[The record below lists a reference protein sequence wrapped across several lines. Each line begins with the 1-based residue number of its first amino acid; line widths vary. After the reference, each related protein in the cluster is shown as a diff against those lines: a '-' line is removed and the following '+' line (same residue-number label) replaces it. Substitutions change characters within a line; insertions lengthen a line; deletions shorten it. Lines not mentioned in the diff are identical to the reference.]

1 MWALSG
7 AGLTDGLPGV
17 QRRGGYKVKLGLVS
31 LGCPKNLVDSEV
43 MLGIIEKYHIEIT
56 NDPADA
62 EIIIVNTC
70 GFIESAKQESIETI
84 LSMASYKTDGSCK
97 YLIVTG
103 CLAQRYARDLFADMP
118 EVDAIVGT
126 NVYKDI
132 ALVLELVMEG
142 QRVLHLKENDMS
154 VPERD
159 SEASM
164 KIIKADGAASGSAK
178 GAGKKCA
185 EEVFNADP
193 RKLTTAPYMAYLKI
207 AEGCDNFCSFCAIP
221 LIRGRYVSKPY
232 EQVMAEARDLVSRG
246 VKELV
251 VIAQDTTRYGQDRY
265 GKLRLA
271 ELLRDLNDLEGL
283 KWIRVLYS
291 YPNTFTDELIEAYAT
306 LPKVCHYVD
315 LPLQHASDR
324 LLHAMRRRD
333 RLEDTKALLKKL
345 RQRIPDIVIRT
356 TFIVGF
362 PGETEE
368 DFAVLK
374 EFVEEQK
381 FENAG
386 VFQYSQEEN
395 TAAAAMPDQIPEE
408 VKQARYDELM
418 AVQAGISEE
427 IHKSLED
434 RELEVVIE
442 GFDEEEPSLAFARS
456 YREAP
461 DIDGNIFV
469 EDADGLNPGDFI
481 KVKVD
486 QGFAYEVVANRI

>member
-1 MWALSG
+1 M
-7 AGLTDGLPGV
+7 
-17 QRRGGYKVKLGLVS
+17 KLGLIS

-56 NDPADA
+56 NDPEAA

-70 GFIESAKQESIETI
+70 GFIESAKQESIDTI
-84 LSMASYKTDGSCK
+84 LSMAAYKTEGCCR

-103 CLAQRYARDLFADMP
+103 CLAQRYAQELFQDMP

-132 ALVLELVMEG
+132 AQVIERVMQG
-142 QRVLHLKENDMS
+142 QRVLHLSETDFEKINLEGLQGN
-154 VPERD
+154 ER
-159 SEASM
+159 
-164 KIIKADGAASGSAK
+164 
-178 GAGKKCA
+178 
-185 EEVFNADP
+185 NLPDP
-193 RKLTTAPYMAYLKI
+193 RKLTTPSYMAYLKI
-207 AEGCDNFCSFCAIP
+207 AEGCDNCCSFCAIP
-221 LIRGRYVSKPY
+221 LIRGRYTSKPY
-232 EQVMAEARDLVSRG
+232 EQIMAEARELVERG
-246 VKELV
+246 VKELI
-251 VIAQDTTRYGQDRY
+251 VIAQDTTRYGQDLY

-271 ELLRDLNDLEGL
+271 ELLHDLNALPGL

-333 RLEDTKALLKKL
+333 KLSETKKLLKKL
-345 RQRIPDIVIRT
+345 RERIPDIVIRT

-368 DFAVLK
+368 DFAILK
-374 EFVEEQK
+374 EFVTEQK

-395 TAAAAMPDQIPEE
+395 TVAATLPEQIPEE
-408 VKQARYDELM
+408 TKQERYDELM
-418 AVQAGISEE
+418 AIQAGVSEDV
-427 IHKSLED
+427 HRSMED
-434 RELEVVIE
+434 RELEVVVE
-442 GFDEEEPSLAFARS
+442 GYESEEENLVAARS

-461 DIDGNIFV
+461 DIDGSIFV
-469 EDADGLNPGDFI
+469 ENAPGLNPGDFI
-481 KVKVD
+481 RVRIE
-486 QGFAYEVVANRI
+486 QGFAYEVVATRV

>member
-1 MWALSG
+1 M
-7 AGLTDGLPGV
+7 
-17 QRRGGYKVKLGLVS
+17 KLGLIS

-56 NDPADA
+56 NDPEAAD
-62 EIIIVNTC
+62 IIIVNTC
-70 GFIESAKQESIETI
+70 GFIESAKQESIDTI
-84 LSMASYKTDGSCK
+84 LSMAAYKTEGCCR

-103 CLAQRYARDLFADMP
+103 CLAQRYAQELFQDMP

-132 ALVLELVMEG
+132 AQVIERVMQG
-142 QRVLHLKENDMS
+142 QRVLHLSETDFEKINLEGMQDKERNL
-154 VPERD
+154 P
-159 SEASM
+159 
-164 KIIKADGAASGSAK
+164 
-178 GAGKKCA
+178 
-185 EEVFNADP
+185 DP
-193 RKLTTAPYMAYLKI
+193 RKLTTPSYMAYLKI

-221 LIRGRYVSKPY
+221 LIRGRYTSKPY
-232 EQVMAEARDLVSRG
+232 EQIMAEARELVERG
-246 VKELV
+246 VKELI
-251 VIAQDTTRYGQDRY
+251 VIAQDTTRYGQDLY

-271 ELLRDLNDLEGL
+271 ELLHDLNGLPGL

-333 RLEDTKALLKKL
+333 KLSETKKLLKKL
-345 RQRIPDIVIRT
+345 RERIPDIVIRT

-368 DFAVLK
+368 DFAILK
-374 EFVEEQK
+374 EFVTEQK

-395 TAAAAMPDQIPEE
+395 TVAATLPEQIPEE
-408 VKQARYDELM
+408 TKQERYDELM
-418 AVQAGISEE
+418 AIQAGVSEDV
-427 IHKSLED
+427 HRSMED
-434 RELEVVIE
+434 RELEVVVE
-442 GFDEEEPSLAFARS
+442 GYESEEDNLVAARS

-461 DIDGNIFV
+461 DIDGSIFV
-469 EDADGLNPGDFI
+469 ENAPGLNPGDFI
-481 KVKVD
+481 RVRIE
-486 QGFAYEVVANRI
+486 QGFAYEVVATRV

>member
-1 MWALSG
+1 M
-7 AGLTDGLPGV
+7 
-17 QRRGGYKVKLGLVS
+17 KLGLIS

-56 NDPADA
+56 NDPEAA

-70 GFIESAKQESIETI
+70 GFIESAKQESIDTI
-84 LSMASYKTDGSCK
+84 LSMAAYKTEGCCR

-103 CLAQRYARDLFADMP
+103 CLAQRYAQELFQDMP

-132 ALVLELVMEG
+132 AQVIERVMQG
-142 QRVLHLKENDMS
+142 QRVLHLSETDFEKINLEGMQGKERNL
-154 VPERD
+154 P
-159 SEASM
+159 
-164 KIIKADGAASGSAK
+164 
-178 GAGKKCA
+178 
-185 EEVFNADP
+185 DP
-193 RKLTTAPYMAYLKI
+193 RKLTTPPYMAYLKI

-221 LIRGRYVSKPY
+221 LIRGRYTSKPY
-232 EQVMAEARDLVSRG
+232 EQIMAEARELVERG
-246 VKELV
+246 VKELI
-251 VIAQDTTRYGQDRY
+251 VIAQDTTRYGQDLY

-271 ELLRDLNDLEGL
+271 ELLHDLNALPGL

-333 RLEDTKALLKKL
+333 KLSETEKLLKKL
-345 RQRIPDIVIRT
+345 RERIPDIVIRT

-368 DFAVLK
+368 DFAILK
-374 EFVEEQK
+374 EFVTEQK

-395 TAAAAMPDQIPEE
+395 TVAATLPEQIPEE
-408 VKQARYDELM
+408 TKQERYDELM
-418 AVQAGISEE
+418 AIQAGISEDV
-427 IHKSLED
+427 HRSMED
-434 RELEVVIE
+434 RELEVVVE
-442 GFDEEEPSLAFARS
+442 GYESEEENLVAARS

-461 DIDGNIFV
+461 DIDGSIFV
-469 EDADGLNPGDFI
+469 ENAPGLNPGDFI
-481 KVKVD
+481 RVRIE
-486 QGFAYEVVANRI
+486 QGFAYEVVATRV

>member
-1 MWALSG
+1 
-7 AGLTDGLPGV
+7 
-17 QRRGGYKVKLGLVS
+17 VKLGLIS

-56 NDPADA
+56 NDPEAA

-70 GFIESAKQESIETI
+70 GFIESAKQESIDTI
-84 LSMASYKTDGSCK
+84 LSMSAYKTEGCCR

-103 CLAQRYARDLFADMP
+103 CLAQRYAQELFHDMP

-132 ALVLELVMEG
+132 AQVIERVMQG
-142 QRVLHLKENDMS
+142 QRVLHLSETDFEKINLEGLQGN
-154 VPERD
+154 ER
-159 SEASM
+159 
-164 KIIKADGAASGSAK
+164 
-178 GAGKKCA
+178 
-185 EEVFNADP
+185 NLPDP
-193 RKLTTAPYMAYLKI
+193 RKLTTPSYMAYLKI

-221 LIRGRYVSKPY
+221 LIRGRYTSKPY
-232 EQVMAEARDLVSRG
+232 EQIMAEARELVERG
-246 VKELV
+246 VKELI
-251 VIAQDTTRYGQDRY
+251 VIAQDTTRYGQDLY

-271 ELLRDLNDLEGL
+271 ELLHDLNALPGL

-333 RLEDTKALLKKL
+333 KLSETKKLLKKL
-345 RQRIPDIVIRT
+345 RERIPDIVIRT

-368 DFAVLK
+368 DFAILK
-374 EFVEEQK
+374 EFVTEQK

-395 TAAAAMPDQIPEE
+395 TVAATLPEQIPEE
-408 VKQARYDELM
+408 TKQERYDELM
-418 AVQAGISEE
+418 AIQAGISEDV
-427 IHKSLED
+427 HRSMED
-434 RELEVVIE
+434 RELEVVVE
-442 GFDEEEPSLAFARS
+442 GYESEEENLVAARS

-461 DIDGNIFV
+461 DIDGSIFV
-469 EDADGLNPGDFI
+469 ENAPGLNPGDFI
-481 KVKVD
+481 RVRIE
-486 QGFAYEVVANRI
+486 QGFAYEVVATRV

>member
-1 MWALSG
+1 M
-7 AGLTDGLPGV
+7 
-17 QRRGGYKVKLGLVS
+17 KLGLIS

-56 NDPADA
+56 NDPEAA

-70 GFIESAKQESIETI
+70 GFIESAKQESIDTI
-84 LSMASYKTDGSCK
+84 LSMAAYKTEGCCQ

-103 CLAQRYARDLFADMP
+103 CLAQRYAQELFQDMP

-132 ALVLELVMEG
+132 AQVIERVMQG
-142 QRVLHLKENDMS
+142 QRVLHLSETDFEKINLEGLQGKERNL
-154 VPERD
+154 P
-159 SEASM
+159 
-164 KIIKADGAASGSAK
+164 
-178 GAGKKCA
+178 
-185 EEVFNADP
+185 DP
-193 RKLTTAPYMAYLKI
+193 RKLTTPPYMAYLKI

-221 LIRGRYVSKPY
+221 LIRGRYTSKPY
-232 EQVMAEARDLVSRG
+232 EQVMAEARELVERG
-246 VKELV
+246 VKELI
-251 VIAQDTTRYGQDRY
+251 VIAQDTTRYGQDLY

-271 ELLRDLNDLEGL
+271 ELLHDLNALPGL

-333 RLEDTKALLKKL
+333 KLSETEKLLKKL
-345 RQRIPDIVIRT
+345 RERIPDIVIRT

-368 DFAVLK
+368 DFAILK
-374 EFVEEQK
+374 EFVTEQK

-395 TAAAAMPDQIPEE
+395 TVAATLPEQIPEE
-408 VKQARYDELM
+408 IKQERYDELM
-418 AVQAGISEE
+418 AIQAGISEDV
-427 IHKSLED
+427 HRSMED
-434 RELEVVIE
+434 RELEVVVE
-442 GFDEEEPSLAFARS
+442 GYESEEENLVAARS

-461 DIDGNIFV
+461 DIDGSIFV
-469 EDADGLNPGDFI
+469 ENAPGLNPGDFI
-481 KVKVD
+481 RVRIE
-486 QGFAYEVVANRI
+486 QGFAYEVVATRV

>member
-1 MWALSG
+1 M
-7 AGLTDGLPGV
+7 
-17 QRRGGYKVKLGLVS
+17 KLGLIS

-56 NDPADA
+56 NDPEAA

-70 GFIESAKQESIETI
+70 GFIESAKQESIDTI
-84 LSMASYKTDGSCK
+84 LSMSAYKTEGCCRF
-97 YLIVTG
+97 LIVTG
-103 CLAQRYARDLFADMP
+103 CLAQRYAQELFQDMP

-132 ALVLELVMEG
+132 AQVIERVMQG
-142 QRVLHLKENDMS
+142 QRVLHLSETDFEKINLEGLQGN
-154 VPERD
+154 ER
-159 SEASM
+159 
-164 KIIKADGAASGSAK
+164 
-178 GAGKKCA
+178 
-185 EEVFNADP
+185 NLPDP
-193 RKLTTAPYMAYLKI
+193 RKLTTPSYMAYLKI

-221 LIRGRYVSKPY
+221 LIRGRYTSKPY
-232 EQVMAEARDLVSRG
+232 EQIMAEARELVERG
-246 VKELV
+246 VKELI
-251 VIAQDTTRYGQDRY
+251 VIAQDTTRYGQDLY

-271 ELLRDLNDLEGL
+271 ELLHDLNALPGL

-333 RLEDTKALLKKL
+333 KLSETKKLLKKL
-345 RQRIPDIVIRT
+345 RERIPDIVIRT

-368 DFAVLK
+368 DFAILK
-374 EFVEEQK
+374 EFVTEQK

-395 TAAAAMPDQIPEE
+395 TVAATLPEQIPEE
-408 VKQARYDELM
+408 TKQERYDELM
-418 AVQAGISEE
+418 AIQAGVSEDV
-427 IHKSLED
+427 HRSMED
-434 RELEVVIE
+434 RELEVVVE
-442 GFDEEEPSLAFARS
+442 GYESEEENLVAARS

-461 DIDGNIFV
+461 DIDGSIFV
-469 EDADGLNPGDFI
+469 ENAPGLNPGDFI
-481 KVKVD
+481 RVRIE
-486 QGFAYEVVANRI
+486 QGFAYEVVATRV

>member
-1 MWALSG
+1 M
-7 AGLTDGLPGV
+7 
-17 QRRGGYKVKLGLVS
+17 KLGLIS

-43 MLGIIEKYHIEIT
+43 MLGIIEKYNIEIT
-56 NDPADA
+56 NDPEAA

-84 LSMASYKTDGSCK
+84 LSMAAYKTEGCCR

-103 CLAQRYARDLFADMP
+103 CLAQRYAQELFEDMP

-132 ALVLELVMEG
+132 DKVIEKVMQGE
-142 QRVLHLKENDMS
+142 RVLHLKEEDLLS
-154 VPERD
+154 LPED
-159 SEASM
+159 KQTLKDFTAQP
-164 KIIKADGAASGSAK
+164 DSAK
-178 GAGKKCA
+178 GK
-185 EEVFNADP
+185 EVQADP
-193 RKLTTAPYMAYLKI
+193 RKLTTPPYMAYLKI

-221 LIRGRYVSKPY
+221 LIRGHYTSKPY
-232 EQVMAEARDLVSRG
+232 EQVMAEAKELVDRG

-251 VIAQDTTRYGQDRY
+251 VIAQDTTRYGQDLY

-271 ELLRDLNDLEGL
+271 ELLRDLNALPGL

-291 YPNTFTDELIEAYAT
+291 YPNTFTDELIEAYAA

-333 RLEDTKALLKKL
+333 KLKETKALLKKL
-345 RQRIPDIVIRT
+345 RERIPDIVIRT

-368 DFAVLK
+368 DFSILK
-374 EFVEEQK
+374 DFITEQR

-386 VFQYSQEEN
+386 VFQYSREEN
-395 TAAAAMPDQIPEE
+395 TAAASMPDQISDDI
-408 VKQARYDELM
+408 KQDRYDELM
-418 AVQAGISEE
+418 AIQAGISED
-427 IHKSLED
+427 IHRTLED
-434 RELEVVIE
+434 RELEVVVE
-442 GFDEEEPSLAFARS
+442 GYEEEEDNLAVARS

-461 DIDGNIFV
+461 DIDGSIFV
-469 EDADGLNPGDFI
+469 ENAPGLKPGDFI
-481 KVKVD
+481 KVRVE
-486 QGFAYEVVANRI
+486 QGFAYEVVAARL

>member
-1 MWALSG
+1 M
-7 AGLTDGLPGV
+7 
-17 QRRGGYKVKLGLVS
+17 KLGLIS

-56 NDPADA
+56 NDPEAA

-70 GFIESAKQESIETI
+70 GFIESAKQESIDTI
-84 LSMASYKTDGSCK
+84 LSMSAYKTEGCCR

-103 CLAQRYARDLFADMP
+103 CLAQRYAQELFQDMP

-132 ALVLELVMEG
+132 AQVIERVMQR
-142 QRVLHLKENDMS
+142 QRVLHLSETDFEKINLEGLQGN
-154 VPERD
+154 ER
-159 SEASM
+159 
-164 KIIKADGAASGSAK
+164 
-178 GAGKKCA
+178 
-185 EEVFNADP
+185 NLPDP
-193 RKLTTAPYMAYLKI
+193 RKLTTPSYMAYLKI

-221 LIRGRYVSKPY
+221 LIRGRYTSKPY
-232 EQVMAEARDLVSRG
+232 EQIMAEARELVEQG
-246 VKELV
+246 VKELI
-251 VIAQDTTRYGQDRY
+251 VIAQDTTRYGQDLY

-271 ELLRDLNDLEGL
+271 ELLHDLNGLPGL

-291 YPNTFTDELIEAYAT
+291 YPNTFNDELIEAYAT

-333 RLEDTKALLKKL
+333 KLSETKKLLKKL
-345 RQRIPDIVIRT
+345 RERIPDIVIRT

-368 DFAVLK
+368 DFAILK
-374 EFVEEQK
+374 EFVTEQK

-395 TAAAAMPDQIPEE
+395 TVAATLPEQIPEE
-408 VKQARYDELM
+408 TKQERYDELM
-418 AVQAGISEE
+418 AIQAGVSEDV
-427 IHKSLED
+427 HRSMED
-434 RELEVVIE
+434 RELEVVVE
-442 GFDEEEPSLAFARS
+442 GYESEEENLVAARS

-461 DIDGNIFV
+461 DIDGSIFV
-469 EDADGLNPGDFI
+469 ENAPGLNPGDFI
-481 KVKVD
+481 RVRIE
-486 QGFAYEVVANRI
+486 QGFAYEVVATRV

>member
-1 MWALSG
+1 M
-7 AGLTDGLPGV
+7 
-17 QRRGGYKVKLGLVS
+17 KLGLIS

-56 NDPADA
+56 NDPEAA

-70 GFIESAKQESIETI
+70 GFIESAKQESIDTI
-84 LSMASYKTDGSCK
+84 LSMSAYKTEGCCRF
-97 YLIVTG
+97 LIVTG
-103 CLAQRYARDLFADMP
+103 CLAQRYAQELFQDMP

-132 ALVLELVMEG
+132 AQVIERVMQG
-142 QRVLHLKENDMS
+142 QRVLHLSETDFEKINLEGLQGN
-154 VPERD
+154 ER
-159 SEASM
+159 
-164 KIIKADGAASGSAK
+164 
-178 GAGKKCA
+178 
-185 EEVFNADP
+185 NLPDP
-193 RKLTTAPYMAYLKI
+193 RKLTTPSYMAYLKI

-221 LIRGRYVSKPY
+221 LIRGRYTSKPY
-232 EQVMAEARDLVSRG
+232 EQIMAEARELVERG
-246 VKELV
+246 VKELI
-251 VIAQDTTRYGQDRY
+251 VIAQDTTRYGQDLY

-271 ELLRDLNDLEGL
+271 ELLHDLNALPGL

-291 YPNTFTDELIEAYAT
+291 YPNTFNDELIEAYAT

-333 RLEDTKALLKKL
+333 KLSETKKLLKKL
-345 RQRIPDIVIRT
+345 RERIPDIVIRT

-368 DFAVLK
+368 DFAILK
-374 EFVEEQK
+374 EFVTEQK

-395 TAAAAMPDQIPEE
+395 TVAATLPEQIPEE
-408 VKQARYDELM
+408 TKQERYDELM
-418 AVQAGISEE
+418 AIQAGVSEDV
-427 IHKSLED
+427 HRSMED
-434 RELEVVIE
+434 RELEVVVE
-442 GFDEEEPSLAFARS
+442 GYESEEENLVAARS

-461 DIDGNIFV
+461 DIDGSIFV
-469 EDADGLNPGDFI
+469 ENAPGLNPGDFI
-481 KVKVD
+481 RVRIE
-486 QGFAYEVVANRI
+486 QGFAYEVVATRV

>member
-1 MWALSG
+1 M
-7 AGLTDGLPGV
+7 
-17 QRRGGYKVKLGLVS
+17 KLGLIS

-56 NDPADA
+56 NDPEAA

-70 GFIESAKQESIETI
+70 GFIESAKQESIDTI
-84 LSMASYKTDGSCK
+84 LSMSAYKTEGCCR

-103 CLAQRYARDLFADMP
+103 CLAQRYAQELFQDMP

-132 ALVLELVMEG
+132 AQVIERVMQG
-142 QRVLHLKENDMS
+142 QRVLHLSETDFEKINLEGLQGN
-154 VPERD
+154 ER
-159 SEASM
+159 
-164 KIIKADGAASGSAK
+164 
-178 GAGKKCA
+178 
-185 EEVFNADP
+185 NLPDP
-193 RKLTTAPYMAYLKI
+193 RKLTTPSYMAYLKI

-221 LIRGRYVSKPY
+221 LIRGRYTSKPY
-232 EQVMAEARDLVSRG
+232 EQIMAEARELVERG
-246 VKELV
+246 VKELI
-251 VIAQDTTRYGQDRY
+251 VIAQDTTRYGQDLY

-271 ELLRDLNDLEGL
+271 ELLHDLNALPGL

-333 RLEDTKALLKKL
+333 KLSETEKLLKKL
-345 RQRIPDIVIRT
+345 RERIPDIVIRT

-368 DFAVLK
+368 DFAILK
-374 EFVEEQK
+374 EFVTEQK

-395 TAAAAMPDQIPEE
+395 TVAATLPEQIPEE
-408 VKQARYDELM
+408 TKQERYDELM
-418 AVQAGISEE
+418 AIQAGISEDV
-427 IHKSLED
+427 HRSMED
-434 RELEVVIE
+434 RELEVVVE
-442 GFDEEEPSLAFARS
+442 DYESEEDNLVAARS

-461 DIDGNIFV
+461 DIDGSIFV
-469 EDADGLNPGDFI
+469 ENAPGLNPGDFI
-481 KVKVD
+481 RVRIE
-486 QGFAYEVVANRI
+486 QGFAYEVVATRV

>member
-1 MWALSG
+1 M
-7 AGLTDGLPGV
+7 
-17 QRRGGYKVKLGLVS
+17 KLGLIS

-56 NDPADA
+56 NDPEAA

-70 GFIESAKQESIETI
+70 GFIESAKQESIDTI
-84 LSMASYKTDGSCK
+84 LSMSAYKTEGCCR

-103 CLAQRYARDLFADMP
+103 CLAQRYAQELFQDMP

-132 ALVLELVMEG
+132 AQVIERVMQG
-142 QRVLHLKENDMS
+142 QRVLHLSETDFEKINLEGLQGN
-154 VPERD
+154 ER
-159 SEASM
+159 
-164 KIIKADGAASGSAK
+164 
-178 GAGKKCA
+178 
-185 EEVFNADP
+185 NLPDP
-193 RKLTTAPYMAYLKI
+193 RKLTTPPYMAYLKI

-221 LIRGRYVSKPY
+221 LIRGRYTSKPY
-232 EQVMAEARDLVSRG
+232 EQIMAEARELVERG
-246 VKELV
+246 VKELI
-251 VIAQDTTRYGQDRY
+251 VIAQDTTRYGQDLY

-271 ELLRDLNDLEGL
+271 ELLHDLNALPGL

-291 YPNTFTDELIEAYAT
+291 YPNTFNDELIEAYAT

-333 RLEDTKALLKKL
+333 KLSETKKLLKKL
-345 RQRIPDIVIRT
+345 RERIPDIVIRT

-368 DFAVLK
+368 DFAILK
-374 EFVEEQK
+374 EFVTEQK

-395 TAAAAMPDQIPEE
+395 TVAATLPEQIPEE
-408 VKQARYDELM
+408 TKQERYDELM
-418 AVQAGISEE
+418 AIQAGISEDV
-427 IHKSLED
+427 HRSMED
-434 RELEVVIE
+434 RELEVVVE
-442 GFDEEEPSLAFARS
+442 GYESEEENLVAARS

-461 DIDGNIFV
+461 DIDGSIFV
-469 EDADGLNPGDFI
+469 ENAPGLNPGDFI
-481 KVKVD
+481 RVRIE
-486 QGFAYEVVANRI
+486 QGFAYEVVATRV

>member
-1 MWALSG
+1 M
-7 AGLTDGLPGV
+7 
-17 QRRGGYKVKLGLVS
+17 KLGLIS

-56 NDPADA
+56 NDPEAA

-70 GFIESAKQESIETI
+70 GFIESAKQESIDTI
-84 LSMASYKTDGSCK
+84 LSMAAYKTEGCCR

-103 CLAQRYARDLFADMP
+103 CLAQRYAQELFQDMP

-132 ALVLELVMEG
+132 AQVIERVMQG
-142 QRVLHLKENDMS
+142 QRVLHLSETDFEKINLEGLQGN
-154 VPERD
+154 ER
-159 SEASM
+159 
-164 KIIKADGAASGSAK
+164 
-178 GAGKKCA
+178 
-185 EEVFNADP
+185 NLPDP
-193 RKLTTAPYMAYLKI
+193 RKLTTPSYMAYLKI

-221 LIRGRYVSKPY
+221 LIRGRYTSKPY
-232 EQVMAEARDLVSRG
+232 EQIMAEARELVERG
-246 VKELV
+246 VKELI
-251 VIAQDTTRYGQDRY
+251 VIAQDTTRYGQDLY

-271 ELLRDLNDLEGL
+271 ELLHDLNALPGL

-333 RLEDTKALLKKL
+333 KLSETKMLLKKL
-345 RQRIPDIVIRT
+345 RERIPDIVIRT

-368 DFAVLK
+368 DFAILK
-374 EFVEEQK
+374 EFVTEQK

-395 TAAAAMPDQIPEE
+395 TVAATLPEQIPEE
-408 VKQARYDELM
+408 IKQERYDELM
-418 AVQAGISEE
+418 AIQAGVSEDV
-427 IHKSLED
+427 HRSMED
-434 RELEVVIE
+434 RELEVVVE
-442 GFDEEEPSLAFARS
+442 GYESEEDNLVAARS

-461 DIDGNIFV
+461 DIDGSIFV
-469 EDADGLNPGDFI
+469 ENAPGLNPGDFI
-481 KVKVD
+481 RVRIE
-486 QGFAYEVVANRI
+486 QGFAYEVVATRV

>member
-1 MWALSG
+1 M
-7 AGLTDGLPGV
+7 
-17 QRRGGYKVKLGLVS
+17 KLGLIS

-56 NDPADA
+56 NDPEAA

-70 GFIESAKQESIETI
+70 GFIESAKQESIDTI
-84 LSMASYKTDGSCK
+84 LSMSAYKTEGCCR

-103 CLAQRYARDLFADMP
+103 CLAQRYAQELFQDMP

-132 ALVLELVMEG
+132 AQVIERVMQG
-142 QRVLHLKENDMS
+142 QRVLHLSETDFEKINLEGLQGN
-154 VPERD
+154 ER
-159 SEASM
+159 
-164 KIIKADGAASGSAK
+164 
-178 GAGKKCA
+178 
-185 EEVFNADP
+185 NLPNP
-193 RKLTTAPYMAYLKI
+193 RKLTTPSYMAYLKI

-221 LIRGRYVSKPY
+221 LIRGRYTSKPY
-232 EQVMAEARDLVSRG
+232 EQIMAEARELVERG
-246 VKELV
+246 VKELI
-251 VIAQDTTRYGQDRY
+251 VIAQDTTRYGQDLY

-271 ELLRDLNDLEGL
+271 ELLHDLNGLPGL

-333 RLEDTKALLKKL
+333 KLSETKKLLKKL
-345 RQRIPDIVIRT
+345 RERIPDIVIRT

-368 DFAVLK
+368 DFAILK
-374 EFVEEQK
+374 EFVTEQK

-395 TAAAAMPDQIPEE
+395 TVAATLPEQIPEE
-408 VKQARYDELM
+408 TKQERYDELM
-418 AVQAGISEE
+418 AIQAGVSEDV
-427 IHKSLED
+427 HRSMED
-434 RELEVVIE
+434 RELEVVVE
-442 GFDEEEPSLAFARS
+442 GYESEEENLVAARS

-461 DIDGNIFV
+461 DIDGSIFV
-469 EDADGLNPGDFI
+469 ENAPGLNPGDFI
-481 KVKVD
+481 RVRIE
-486 QGFAYEVVANRI
+486 QGFAYEVVATRV

>member
-1 MWALSG
+1 M
-7 AGLTDGLPGV
+7 
-17 QRRGGYKVKLGLVS
+17 KLGLIS

-56 NDPADA
+56 NDPEAA

-70 GFIESAKQESIETI
+70 GFIESAKQESIDTI
-84 LSMASYKTDGSCK
+84 LSMAAYKTEGCCR

-103 CLAQRYARDLFADMP
+103 CLAQRYAQELFQDMP

-132 ALVLELVMEG
+132 AQVIERVMQG
-142 QRVLHLKENDMS
+142 QRVLHLSETDFEKINLEGMQDKERNL
-154 VPERD
+154 P
-159 SEASM
+159 
-164 KIIKADGAASGSAK
+164 
-178 GAGKKCA
+178 
-185 EEVFNADP
+185 DP
-193 RKLTTAPYMAYLKI
+193 RKLTTPSYMAYLKI

-221 LIRGRYVSKPY
+221 LIRGRYTSKPY
-232 EQVMAEARDLVSRG
+232 EQIMAEARELVERG
-246 VKELV
+246 VKELI
-251 VIAQDTTRYGQDRY
+251 VIAQDTTRYGQDLY

-271 ELLRDLNDLEGL
+271 ELLHDLNGLPGL

-333 RLEDTKALLKKL
+333 KLSETKKLLKKL
-345 RQRIPDIVIRT
+345 RERIPDIVIRT

-368 DFAVLK
+368 DFAILK
-374 EFVEEQK
+374 EFVTEQK

-395 TAAAAMPDQIPEE
+395 TVAATLPEQIPEE
-408 VKQARYDELM
+408 TKQERYDELM
-418 AVQAGISEE
+418 AIQAGISEDV
-427 IHKSLED
+427 HRSMED
-434 RELEVVIE
+434 RELEVVVE
-442 GFDEEEPSLAFARS
+442 GYESEEDNLVAARS

-461 DIDGNIFV
+461 DIDGSIFV
-469 EDADGLNPGDFI
+469 ENAPGLNPGDFI
-481 KVKVD
+481 RVRIE
-486 QGFAYEVVANRI
+486 QGFAYEVVATRV

>member
-1 MWALSG
+1 M
-7 AGLTDGLPGV
+7 
-17 QRRGGYKVKLGLVS
+17 KLGLIS

-56 NDPADA
+56 NDPEAA

-70 GFIESAKQESIETI
+70 GFIESAKQESIDTI
-84 LSMASYKTDGSCK
+84 LSMAAYKTEGCCR

-103 CLAQRYARDLFADMP
+103 CLAQRYAQELFQDMP

-132 ALVLELVMEG
+132 AQVIERVMQG
-142 QRVLHLKENDMS
+142 QRVLHLSETDFEKINLEGMQGKERNL
-154 VPERD
+154 P
-159 SEASM
+159 
-164 KIIKADGAASGSAK
+164 
-178 GAGKKCA
+178 
-185 EEVFNADP
+185 DP
-193 RKLTTAPYMAYLKI
+193 RKLTTPPYMAYLKI

-221 LIRGRYVSKPY
+221 LIRGRYTSKPY
-232 EQVMAEARDLVSRG
+232 EQVMAEARELVERG
-246 VKELV
+246 VKELI
-251 VIAQDTTRYGQDRY
+251 VIAQDTTRYGQDLY

-271 ELLRDLNDLEGL
+271 ELLHDLNALPGL

-333 RLEDTKALLKKL
+333 KLSETKKLLKKL
-345 RQRIPDIVIRT
+345 RERIPDIVIRT

-368 DFAVLK
+368 DFAILK
-374 EFVEEQK
+374 EFVTEQK

-395 TAAAAMPDQIPEE
+395 TVAATLPEQIPEE
-408 VKQARYDELM
+408 TKQERYDELM
-418 AVQAGISEE
+418 AIQAGVSEDV
-427 IHKSLED
+427 HRSMED
-434 RELEVVIE
+434 RELEVVVE
-442 GFDEEEPSLAFARS
+442 GYESEEENLVAARS

-461 DIDGNIFV
+461 DIDGSIFV
-469 EDADGLNPGDFI
+469 ENAPGLNPGDFI
-481 KVKVD
+481 RVRIE
-486 QGFAYEVVANRI
+486 QGFAYEVVATRV

>member
-1 MWALSG
+1 M
-7 AGLTDGLPGV
+7 
-17 QRRGGYKVKLGLVS
+17 KLGLIS

-56 NDPADA
+56 NDPEAA

-70 GFIESAKQESIETI
+70 GFIESAKQESIDTI
-84 LSMASYKTDGSCK
+84 LSMSAYKTEGCCR

-103 CLAQRYARDLFADMP
+103 CLAQRYAQELFQDMP

-132 ALVLELVMEG
+132 AQVIERVMQG
-142 QRVLHLKENDMS
+142 QRVLHLSETDFEKINLEGLQGN
-154 VPERD
+154 ER
-159 SEASM
+159 
-164 KIIKADGAASGSAK
+164 
-178 GAGKKCA
+178 
-185 EEVFNADP
+185 NLPDP
-193 RKLTTAPYMAYLKI
+193 RKLTTPPYMAYLKI

-221 LIRGRYVSKPY
+221 LIRGRYTSKPY
-232 EQVMAEARDLVSRG
+232 EQVMAEARELVERG
-246 VKELV
+246 VKELI
-251 VIAQDTTRYGQDRY
+251 VIAQDTTRYGQDLY

-271 ELLRDLNDLEGL
+271 ELLHDLNALPGL

-291 YPNTFTDELIEAYAT
+291 YPNTFNDELIEAYAT

-333 RLEDTKALLKKL
+333 KLSETKKLLKKL
-345 RQRIPDIVIRT
+345 RERIPDIVIRT

-368 DFAVLK
+368 DFAILK
-374 EFVEEQK
+374 EFVTEQK

-395 TAAAAMPDQIPEE
+395 TVAATLPEQIPEE
-408 VKQARYDELM
+408 TKQERYDELM
-418 AVQAGISEE
+418 AIQAGVSEDV
-427 IHKSLED
+427 HRSMED
-434 RELEVVIE
+434 RELEVVVE
-442 GFDEEEPSLAFARS
+442 GYESEEENLVAARS

-461 DIDGNIFV
+461 DIDGSIFV
-469 EDADGLNPGDFI
+469 ENAPGLNPGDFI
-481 KVKVD
+481 RVRIE
-486 QGFAYEVVANRI
+486 QGFAYEVVATRV

>member
-1 MWALSG
+1 M
-7 AGLTDGLPGV
+7 
-17 QRRGGYKVKLGLVS
+17 KLGLIS

-56 NDPADA
+56 NDPEAA

-70 GFIESAKQESIETI
+70 GFIESAKQESIDTV
-84 LSMASYKTDGSCK
+84 LSMAAYKTEGCCR

-103 CLAQRYARDLFADMP
+103 CLAQRYAQELFQDMP

-132 ALVLELVMEG
+132 AQVIERVMQG
-142 QRVLHLKENDMS
+142 QRVLHLSETDFEKINLEGLQGKERNL
-154 VPERD
+154 P
-159 SEASM
+159 
-164 KIIKADGAASGSAK
+164 
-178 GAGKKCA
+178 
-185 EEVFNADP
+185 DP
-193 RKLTTAPYMAYLKI
+193 RKLTTPPYMAYLKI

-221 LIRGRYVSKPY
+221 LIRGRYTSKPY
-232 EQVMAEARDLVSRG
+232 EQIMAEARELVERG
-246 VKELV
+246 VKELI
-251 VIAQDTTRYGQDRY
+251 VIAQDTTRYGQDLY

-271 ELLRDLNDLEGL
+271 ELLHDLNALPGL

-333 RLEDTKALLKKL
+333 KLSETKKLLKKL
-345 RQRIPDIVIRT
+345 RERIPDIVIRT

-368 DFAVLK
+368 DFAILK
-374 EFVEEQK
+374 EFVTEQK

-395 TAAAAMPDQIPEE
+395 TVAATLPEQIPEE
-408 VKQARYDELM
+408 TKQERYDELM
-418 AVQAGISEE
+418 AIQAGVSEDV
-427 IHKSLED
+427 HRSMED
-434 RELEVVIE
+434 RELEVVVE
-442 GFDEEEPSLAFARS
+442 GYESEEDNLVAARS

-461 DIDGNIFV
+461 DIDGSIFV
-469 EDADGLNPGDFI
+469 ENAPGLNPGDFI
-481 KVKVD
+481 RVRIE
-486 QGFAYEVVANRI
+486 QGFAYEVVATRV

>member
-1 MWALSG
+1 M
-7 AGLTDGLPGV
+7 
-17 QRRGGYKVKLGLVS
+17 KLGLIS

-56 NDPADA
+56 NDPEAA

-70 GFIESAKQESIETI
+70 GFIESAKQESIDTV
-84 LSMASYKTDGSCK
+84 LSMAAYKTEGCCR

-103 CLAQRYARDLFADMP
+103 CLAQRYAQELFQDMP

-132 ALVLELVMEG
+132 AQVIERVMQG
-142 QRVLHLKENDMS
+142 QRVLHLSETDFEKINLEGLQGN
-154 VPERD
+154 ER
-159 SEASM
+159 
-164 KIIKADGAASGSAK
+164 
-178 GAGKKCA
+178 
-185 EEVFNADP
+185 NLPDP
-193 RKLTTAPYMAYLKI
+193 RKLTTPSYMAYLKI

-221 LIRGRYVSKPY
+221 LIRGRYTSKPY
-232 EQVMAEARDLVSRG
+232 EQIMAEARELVERG
-246 VKELV
+246 VKELI
-251 VIAQDTTRYGQDRY
+251 VIAQDTTRYGQDLY

-271 ELLRDLNDLEGL
+271 ELLHDLNALPGL

-333 RLEDTKALLKKL
+333 KLSETKKLLKKL
-345 RQRIPDIVIRT
+345 RERIPDIVIRT

-368 DFAVLK
+368 DFAILK
-374 EFVEEQK
+374 EFVTEQK

-395 TAAAAMPDQIPEE
+395 TVAATLPEQIPEE
-408 VKQARYDELM
+408 TKQERYDELM
-418 AVQAGISEE
+418 AIQAGISEDV
-427 IHKSLED
+427 HRSMED
-434 RELEVVIE
+434 RELEVVVE
-442 GFDEEEPSLAFARS
+442 GYESEEENLVAARS

-461 DIDGNIFV
+461 DIDGSIFV
-469 EDADGLNPGDFI
+469 ENAPGLNPGDFI
-481 KVKVD
+481 RVRIE
-486 QGFAYEVVANRI
+486 QGFAYEVVATRV

>member
-1 MWALSG
+1 M
-7 AGLTDGLPGV
+7 
-17 QRRGGYKVKLGLVS
+17 KLGLIS

-56 NDPADA
+56 NDPEAA

-70 GFIESAKQESIETI
+70 GFIESAKQESIDTI
-84 LSMASYKTDGSCK
+84 LSMAAYKTEGCCR

-103 CLAQRYARDLFADMP
+103 CLAQRYAQELFQDMP

-132 ALVLELVMEG
+132 AQVIERVMQG
-142 QRVLHLKENDMS
+142 QRVLHLSETDFEKINLEGLQGKERNL
-154 VPERD
+154 P
-159 SEASM
+159 
-164 KIIKADGAASGSAK
+164 
-178 GAGKKCA
+178 
-185 EEVFNADP
+185 DP
-193 RKLTTAPYMAYLKI
+193 RKLTTPPYMAYLKI

-221 LIRGRYVSKPY
+221 LIRGRYTSKPY
-232 EQVMAEARDLVSRG
+232 EQVMAEARELVERG
-246 VKELV
+246 VKELI
-251 VIAQDTTRYGQDRY
+251 VIAQDPTRYGQDLY

-271 ELLRDLNDLEGL
+271 ELLHDLNGLPGL

-333 RLEDTKALLKKL
+333 KLSETKKLLKKL
-345 RQRIPDIVIRT
+345 RERIPDIVIRT

-368 DFAVLK
+368 DFAILK
-374 EFVEEQK
+374 EFVTEQK

-395 TAAAAMPDQIPEE
+395 TVAATLPEQIPEE
-408 VKQARYDELM
+408 IKQERYDELM
-418 AVQAGISEE
+418 AIQAGISEDV
-427 IHKSLED
+427 HRSMED
-434 RELEVVIE
+434 RELEVVVE
-442 GFDEEEPSLAFARS
+442 GYESEEDNLVAARS

-461 DIDGNIFV
+461 DIDGSIFV
-469 EDADGLNPGDFI
+469 ENVPGLNPGDFI
-481 KVKVD
+481 RVRIE
-486 QGFAYEVVANRI
+486 QGFAYEVVATRV

>member
-1 MWALSG
+1 M
-7 AGLTDGLPGV
+7 
-17 QRRGGYKVKLGLVS
+17 KLGLIS

-56 NDPADA
+56 NDPEAA

-70 GFIESAKQESIETI
+70 GFIESAKQESIDTI
-84 LSMASYKTDGSCK
+84 LSMAAYKTEGCCR

-103 CLAQRYARDLFADMP
+103 CLAQRYAQELFQDMP

-132 ALVLELVMEG
+132 AQVIERVMQG
-142 QRVLHLKENDMS
+142 QRVLHLSETDFEKINLEGLQGKERNL
-154 VPERD
+154 P
-159 SEASM
+159 
-164 KIIKADGAASGSAK
+164 
-178 GAGKKCA
+178 
-185 EEVFNADP
+185 DP
-193 RKLTTAPYMAYLKI
+193 RKLTTPPYMAYLKI

-221 LIRGRYVSKPY
+221 LIRGRYTSKPY
-232 EQVMAEARDLVSRG
+232 EQIMAEARELVERG
-246 VKELV
+246 VKELI
-251 VIAQDTTRYGQDRY
+251 VIAQDTTRYGQDLY

-271 ELLRDLNDLEGL
+271 ELLHDLNALPGL

-291 YPNTFTDELIEAYAT
+291 YPNTFNDELIEAYAT

-333 RLEDTKALLKKL
+333 KLSETKKLLKKL
-345 RQRIPDIVIRT
+345 RERIPDIVIRT

-368 DFAVLK
+368 DFAILK
-374 EFVEEQK
+374 EFVTEQK

-395 TAAAAMPDQIPEE
+395 TVAATLPEQIPEE
-408 VKQARYDELM
+408 TKQERYDELM
-418 AVQAGISEE
+418 AIQAGISEDV
-427 IHKSLED
+427 HRSMED
-434 RELEVVIE
+434 RELEVVVE
-442 GFDEEEPSLAFARS
+442 GYESEEDNLVAARS

-461 DIDGNIFV
+461 DIDGSIFV
-469 EDADGLNPGDFI
+469 ENAPGLNPGDFI
-481 KVKVD
+481 RVRIE
-486 QGFAYEVVANRI
+486 QGFAYEVVATRV

>member
-1 MWALSG
+1 M
-7 AGLTDGLPGV
+7 
-17 QRRGGYKVKLGLVS
+17 KLGLIS

-56 NDPADA
+56 NDPEAAD
-62 EIIIVNTC
+62 IIIVNTC
-70 GFIESAKQESIETI
+70 GFIESAKQESIDTI
-84 LSMASYKTDGSCK
+84 LSMAAYKTEGCCR

-103 CLAQRYARDLFADMP
+103 CLAQRYAQELFQDMP

-132 ALVLELVMEG
+132 AQVIERVMQG
-142 QRVLHLKENDMS
+142 QRVLHLSETDFEKINLEGMQDKERNL
-154 VPERD
+154 P
-159 SEASM
+159 
-164 KIIKADGAASGSAK
+164 
-178 GAGKKCA
+178 
-185 EEVFNADP
+185 DP
-193 RKLTTAPYMAYLKI
+193 RKLTTPSYMAYLKI

-221 LIRGRYVSKPY
+221 LIRGRYTSKPY
-232 EQVMAEARDLVSRG
+232 EQVMAEARELVERG
-246 VKELV
+246 VKELI
-251 VIAQDTTRYGQDRY
+251 VIAQDTTRYGQDLY

-271 ELLRDLNDLEGL
+271 ELLHDLNALPGL

-291 YPNTFTDELIEAYAT
+291 YPNTFNDELIEAYAT

-333 RLEDTKALLKKL
+333 KLSETKMLLKKL
-345 RQRIPDIVIRT
+345 RERIPDIVIRT

-368 DFAVLK
+368 DFAILK
-374 EFVEEQK
+374 EFVTEQK

-395 TAAAAMPDQIPEE
+395 TVAATLPEQIPEE
-408 VKQARYDELM
+408 IKQERYDELM
-418 AVQAGISEE
+418 AIQAGISEDV
-427 IHKSLED
+427 HRSMED
-434 RELEVVIE
+434 RELEVVVE
-442 GFDEEEPSLAFARS
+442 GYESEEDNLVAARS

-461 DIDGNIFV
+461 DIDGSIFV
-469 EDADGLNPGDFI
+469 ENAPGLNPGDFI
-481 KVKVD
+481 RVRIE
-486 QGFAYEVVANRI
+486 QGFAYEVVATRV

>member
-1 MWALSG
+1 M
-7 AGLTDGLPGV
+7 
-17 QRRGGYKVKLGLVS
+17 KLGLIS

-56 NDPADA
+56 NDPEAA

-70 GFIESAKQESIETI
+70 GFIESAKQESIDTI
-84 LSMASYKTDGSCK
+84 LSMSAYKTEGCCR

-103 CLAQRYARDLFADMP
+103 CLAQRYAQELFQDMP

-132 ALVLELVMEG
+132 AQVIERVMQG
-142 QRVLHLKENDMS
+142 QRVLHLSETDFEKINLEGLQGKERNL
-154 VPERD
+154 P
-159 SEASM
+159 
-164 KIIKADGAASGSAK
+164 
-178 GAGKKCA
+178 
-185 EEVFNADP
+185 DP
-193 RKLTTAPYMAYLKI
+193 RKLTTPPYMAYLKI

-221 LIRGRYVSKPY
+221 LIRGRYTSKPY
-232 EQVMAEARDLVSRG
+232 EQIMAEARELVERG
-246 VKELV
+246 VKELI
-251 VIAQDTTRYGQDRY
+251 VIAQDTTRYGQDLY

-271 ELLRDLNDLEGL
+271 ELLHDLNALPGL

-333 RLEDTKALLKKL
+333 KLSETEKLLKKL
-345 RQRIPDIVIRT
+345 RERIPDIVIRT

-368 DFAVLK
+368 DFAILK
-374 EFVEEQK
+374 EFVTEQK

-395 TAAAAMPDQIPEE
+395 TVAATLPEQIPEE
-408 VKQARYDELM
+408 TKQERYDELM
-418 AVQAGISEE
+418 AIQAGVSEDV
-427 IHKSLED
+427 HRSMED
-434 RELEVVIE
+434 RELEVVVE
-442 GFDEEEPSLAFARS
+442 GYESEEENLVAARS

-461 DIDGNIFV
+461 DIDGSIFV
-469 EDADGLNPGDFI
+469 ENAPGLNPGDFI
-481 KVKVD
+481 RVRIE
-486 QGFAYEVVANRI
+486 QGFAYEVVATRV